1 MIYIHFN
8 PYCLP
13 HFITWLCMQHSRYHN
28 NMLHFRVNNF
38 PIQGVYQCS
47 NYLKLL
53 HILTVSENM
62 EVALYNSIGVFKI
75 SSNGLK

>member
-1 MIYIHFN
+1 
-8 PYCLP
+8 
-13 HFITWLCMQHSRYHN
+13 MQHSRYHN
-28 NMLHFRVNNF
+28 NMLYFRVNNF